1 MSVTDLIDPEEL
13 PFTEDELL
21 RAART
26 FMPEEGAQKMAAHL
40 AWCGPG
46 AIDHRRERRRQWK
59 QGGIANADQLL
70 EHGWVYPEQLLPAL
84 AALSPAVASRV
95 EELRL
100 RLANQPTP
108 ERFAKP

>member
-1 MSVTDLIDPEEL
+1 MSARDLIDPEEL

-26 FMPEEGAQKMAAHL
+26 FLPEEAAQKLAAHL

-46 AIDHRRERRRQWK
+46 AIEHRRERRKRWK
-59 QGGIANADQLL
+59 QGGIANADQLF

-84 AALSPAVASRV
+84 AALSPGVASRV

-100 RLANQPTP
+100 RLSNEPKP
-108 ERFAKP
+108 EGFAEA